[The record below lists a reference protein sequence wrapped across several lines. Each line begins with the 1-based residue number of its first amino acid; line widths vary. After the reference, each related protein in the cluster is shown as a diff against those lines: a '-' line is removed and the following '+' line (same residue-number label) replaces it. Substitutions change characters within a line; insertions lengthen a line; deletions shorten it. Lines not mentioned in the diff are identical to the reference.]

1 MQPFTCPQCGHQS
14 SFDPLEGCAVC
25 PECGYTP
32 PLDRRVVAEPKED
45 GKKGGAEQSL
55 RSAQGLRAAEGV
67 LSPLDELLGHWDGT
81 HVPSHGITVR
91 TKREVLALFQLY
103 QQALGET
110 RHFRADRHPSYA
122 RSYRP
127 ETDAVQSFV
136 GAYLA
141 LKRGERARA
150 TQMLQGLTQRYPQFP
165 DPWIWLSATTDDQ
178 ATRIDYLENAIV
190 AEPAHP
196 LAQEALAVAQGR
208 VPRPEAGGRARE
220 QPRVVQTKCHRCGGS
235 LRYEPGEGAV
245 SCPYCGHRQELERA
259 NVVDGEATLVG
270 ELQLRRRMQGQEWKE
285 VRRVVHCQACG
296 AELTMSRY
304 LAKQCVFCGCSS
316 VLAEDS
322 SRAFVQP
329 DGFLPFAVDKPQAVA
344 AVEKTQRS
352 AMGNLKTWWIG
363 KQQELLGLEAV
374 YLPFWIFDGIVEVRK
389 AALGPMSSGSRWDL
403 ATGVRTL
410 ARYPGDSVAER
421 LSAHVKNG
429 DEEREA
435 AVRKDLMVFD
445 NLVYSALDFP
455 PWWLLKQV
463 LPFELRA
470 VIAYESRLLADW
482 PAALYQR
489 DVEQV
494 VEQAYNTMLAKA
506 VWRHKSLALGQVV
519 DFAELRRTFQVTT
532 VTYQLVLLPVWAGLA
547 RREQEHRL
555 VLVNGQTGSVVMS
568 SPLRL
573 T

>member
-14 SFDPLEGCAVC
+14 TFDPLEGCAVC

-32 PLDRRVVAEPKED
+32 PLDRRAVPEPIQD
-45 GKKGGAEQSL
+45 GTKQGRAQSL
-55 RSAQGLRAAEGV
+55 RLAQGLGSAGGA

-81 HVPSHGITVR
+81 HVPSHGIAVR
-91 TKREVLALFQLY
+91 TKREALALFQLY

-110 RHFRADRHPSYA
+110 RHFRADQHPPYA

-127 ETDAVQSFV
+127 ETEAVQSFA

-141 LKRGERARA
+141 LKRGERTRA
-150 TQMLQGLTQRYPQFP
+150 AQMLQGLTQRYPQFP

-178 ATRIDYLENAIV
+178 VKRIDYLENAIL

-196 LAQEALAVAQGR
+196 LAQEALALARGR
-208 VPRPEAGGRARE
+208 VSRREARGRARE
-220 QPRVVQTKCHRCGGS
+220 QPGVVQTKCHRCGGS

-259 NVVDGEATLVG
+259 NVVDGKATLVG
-270 ELQLRRRMQGQEWKE
+270 ELQLRRRIQGQEWKDA
-285 VRRVVHCQACG
+285 RRVVHCQACG
-296 AELTMSRY
+296 AELTMSRH
-304 LAKQCVFCGCSS
+304 LGKQCVFCGCSS
-316 VLAEDS
+316 VLTEDS

-329 DGFLPFAVDKPQAVA
+329 DGLLPFTVDERQAVA

-352 AMGNLKTWWIG
+352 AMGRLKTWWLG
-363 KQQELLGLEAV
+363 EKQEVLGLEAV

-389 AALGPMSSGSRWDL
+389 PALGQTSSGSQWDL
-403 ATGVRTL
+403 ATGASIL
-410 ARYPGDSVAER
+410 AGTPGDSVADR
-421 LSAHVKNG
+421 LSAPVFSV
-429 DEEREA
+429 DEQRAA
-435 AVRKDLMVFD
+435 AVRKDLIIFD

-470 VIAYESRLLADW
+470 VIPYESRLLADW

-506 VWRHKSLALGQVV
+506 AWRHKSLALGQVV

-555 VLVNGQTGSVVMS
+555 VLVNGQTGNVVMS
-568 SPLRL
+568 SPLRP